1 MTTNIYTFPKFS
13 AKCRKITAQQPAYKI
28 QQNINLICSTCSTGH
43 YMDKKKYLKEFAGE
57 WLLLFND
64 EIIDHSSNVEDI
76 LRLAEEKYPEDKFP
90 EDTIKVSKVLSGY
103 TQLH

>member
-1 MTTNIYTFPKFS
+1 MNKE
-13 AKCRKITAQQPAYKI
+13 
-28 QQNINLICSTCSTGH
+28 
-43 YMDKKKYLKEFAGE
+43 KYLKEFTGE

-90 EDTIKVSKVLSGY
+90 EDTIKISKVLSGY
-103 TQLH
+103 TKLH